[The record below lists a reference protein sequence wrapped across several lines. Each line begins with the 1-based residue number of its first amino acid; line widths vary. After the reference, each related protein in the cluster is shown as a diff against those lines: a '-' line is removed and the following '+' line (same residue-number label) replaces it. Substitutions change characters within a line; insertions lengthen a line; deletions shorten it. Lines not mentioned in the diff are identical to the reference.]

1 MFLTFLT
8 LTGQQRE
15 LTVVIQNIESFSP
28 VPTEGIEI
36 ELTNQGFANLGE
48 QVTAPVTPKNE
59 RITLLQ
65 TIIIQ
70 SDSTT
75 LKIYFNK
82 HGYIEIENL
91 HDTDNDTLLIS
102 SFTLYPDCLQKG
114 KWIRKTTFDNDANGE
129 TDFWNYEEVVTSKFN
144 LKKQGCSV
152 PDSITLV
159 VNGIE
164 YYSEVEK
171 QTSPNQVKTGFGYT
185 RKFLIGDKKYFHF
198 KEVELEL
205 IRRVKI
211 EL

>member
-1 MFLTFLT
+1 M
-8 LTGQQRE
+8 
-15 LTVVIQNIESFSP
+15 
-28 VPTEGIEI
+28 

-48 QVTAPVTPKNE
+48 QIIAPVTPKNE

-65 TIIIQ
+65 TINIQ
-70 SDSTT
+70 SDSAT

-82 HGYIEIENL
+82 HGFIEIENL
-91 HDTDNDTLLIS
+91 DYLSSDTLLIS
-102 SFTLYPDCLQKG
+102 SFTLYSDCVQKG
-114 KWIRKTTFDNDANGE
+114 KWFRKTTFDNDANGE
-129 TDFWNYEEVVTSKFN
+129 TDFLNYEEVVTSKFN

-152 PDSITLV
+152 PDSITLM

-171 QTSPNQVKTGFGYT
+171 QTSPNQVKTRFGYK